1 MGTGAHRQ
9 ARRQAGTL
17 VSLQEARRL
26 GAAAGRVRRDRRLA
40 ARQRGPKPLGRLEEQ
55 APGGGGAPPARTRSP
70 QSAADLP
77 GAVKANLPA
86 TLAPQLATLA
96 TSVPASGEWS
106 YEIKFDGYRLLARIE
121 QGRARLFTRNGNDW
135 TAKLKALAAAVET
148 LGIQAAWL
156 DGEIVVLNQDVT
168 PDFNALQ
175 NAFDASRTDNIDYF
189 LFDLPYLTGYD
200 LRHVP
205 LHARR
210 ALLKQLVEAKGIERV
225 HFSADFT
232 GDPASI
238 LASACALG
246 LEGIIAKRLDAPYV
260 SDRKSVV

>member
-1 MGTGAHRQ
+1 MIVA
-9 ARRQAGTL
+9 L
-17 VSLQEARRL
+17 PDSV
-26 GAAAGRVRRDRRLA
+26 VK
-40 ARQRGPKPLGRLEEQ
+40 KPLGRLEER
-55 APGGGGAPPARTRSP
+55 APRGGVAPSARARSP

-156 DGEIVVLNQDVT
+156 DGEIVVLNQDGT

-175 NAFDASRTDNIDYF
+175 NALDASRTDNIDYF
-189 LFDLPYLTGYD
+189 LFDLPYLGGHD

-225 HFSADFT
+225 HFSTDFT
-232 GDPASI
+232 GDPAHHPSRRPG
-238 LASACALG
+238 LWGRLHRQARRRALV
-246 LEGIIAKRLDAPYV
+246 RP
-260 SDRKSVV
+260 